1 MLSFGDFIVNNDD
14 TNCPLIIKSVNYM
27 SNDQPYTGSNLV
39 IDYSLNTITV
49 STLAAYVEEVNIE
62 YETYNQRL
70 ISQDIIIQVAN

>member
-1 MLSFGDFIVNNDD
+1 
-14 TNCPLIIKSVNYM
+14 M

-39 IDYSLNTITV
+39 IDYTLNTITV